1 VFEEVIHQ
9 ECSMAENEVSQPAK
23 VIALKPTQA
32 SRASERKWGKAVM
45 KLGFSIVPSL
55 IFRAQERLGLNATQ
69 LAVMLQIADFW
80 WDHNRKPYPS
90 LKTLG
95 DRLDL
100 SPRQVARIV
109 DELVEAKLL
118 KKMERYTK
126 GRGRMSNE
134 YDLSGLVDKLAKL
147 EPEFREV
154 QEMKQKVAR
163 KGGLTKKTG

>member
-1 VFEEVIHQ
+1 VRGLDQQ
-9 ECSMAENEVSQPAK
+9 EFSVADSEVSQPAK
-23 VIALKPTQA
+23 VIALKPAQA
-32 SRASERKWGKAVM
+32 SRASERKWGKDVM
-45 KLGFSIVPSL
+45 KLGFTIVPSL

-69 LAVMLQIADFW
+69 LAVLLQIADFW

-100 SPRQVARIV
+100 SQRQVARIV
-109 DELVEAKLL
+109 DELVDAKFV
-118 KKMERYTK
+118 KKIERYTK

-134 YDLSGLVDKLAKL
+134 YDLGGLVEKPAKL

-163 KGGLTKKTG
+163 KGGLTKKAG